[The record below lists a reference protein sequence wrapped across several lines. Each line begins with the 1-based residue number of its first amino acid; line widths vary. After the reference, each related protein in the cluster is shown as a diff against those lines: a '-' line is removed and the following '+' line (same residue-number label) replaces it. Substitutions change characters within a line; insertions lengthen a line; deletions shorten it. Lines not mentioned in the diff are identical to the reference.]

1 MKTNF
6 FKVSPL
12 VLAMGIGTAGT
23 AVPLSA
29 SAVEVE
35 GTIGVAN
42 MYLWRGLNVGQDG
55 GQVHGGVS
63 ASNAGF
69 YGGFWTTSEQ
79 GGTETDLYFGYG
91 GEYKGFSYDV
101 SYWWYLYPEDANG
114 GVPNPSGVYVP
125 GTDSGDNDI
134 ADLVLSFGYGPV
146 SFAAYLQQEAPTD
159 PSTDNRGPNAT
170 SAAAIPGSALDENNY
185 FTLAYDWEKWSF
197 MYGWWDLETAATTA
211 NDLANPNGYGGA
223 DEYSHIQVS
232 YAATDSLTF
241 AVSKAS
247 SDIGQENGGVE
258 EDPLF
263 FVAYDWAF
271 DLTK

>member
-1 MKTNF
+1 MKTNL

-12 VLAMGIGTAGT
+12 VAAMGIAAAGATA
-23 AVPLSA
+23 PLSA

-42 MYLWRGLNVGQDG
+42 MYLWRGQNVGPDG

-69 YGGFWTTSEQ
+69 YGGFWATSEQ
-79 GGTETDLYFGYG
+79 GGHETDLYFGYG
-91 GEYKGFSYDV
+91 GEYKGFSYDI
-101 SYWWYLYPEDANG
+101 SYWWYLYPEDANSN
-114 GVPNPSGVYVP
+114 VPNPANVANP

-159 PSTDNRGPNAT
+159 PSTDVSGGTNPTPIPA
-170 SAAAIPGSALDENNY
+170 SAVDENNY
-185 FTLAYDWEKWSF
+185 FTLGYDWNKWNF
-197 MYGWWDLETAATTA
+197 TYGWWDNETAGNQT
-211 NDLANPNGYGGA
+211 NGYIN

-232 YAATDSLTF
+232 YAATDQLTF

-263 FVAYDWAF
+263 YVAYDWAF